1 MQRPP
6 GRVFFHR
13 RKPARPAQRR
23 VCRPKPHRKVL
34 TLESGD
40 LYQSLRRDT
49 EAVGRAAVV
58 QANGIYAGTFPCKC
72 FFFKMQVFLFLRGGR
87 IGGHRVVAKLSVR
100 GSVFEGLRLRKCFSS
115 ENESLFFRAESNA
128 FSKGSRGSAIYEQ
141 KLCYG

>member
-1 MQRPP
+1 MICAPFP
-6 GRVFFHR
+6 VCVFAKEFSCGANGGKRVVEWR
-13 RKPARPAQRR
+13 
-23 VCRPKPHRKVL
+23 
-34 TLESGD
+34 
-40 LYQSLRRDT
+40 
-49 EAVGRAAVV
+49 GRAQAFLFQDASV
-58 QANGIYAGTFPCKC
+58 QANGIYAGTFQCKC